1 MPFGIDNTDFTV
13 LAGLVLAVL
22 LYVKRNS
29 IKELLMSDD
38 GDITAVSSG
47 NRDIA
52 QVVTENNKNYL
63 VLYASQT
70 GTAEDYAKSFPRS
83 WWPSST

>member
-63 VLYASQT
+63 VLYAVCRL
-70 GTAEDYAKSFPRS
+70 GLPRLAAKKFSKEC
-83 WWPSST
+83 